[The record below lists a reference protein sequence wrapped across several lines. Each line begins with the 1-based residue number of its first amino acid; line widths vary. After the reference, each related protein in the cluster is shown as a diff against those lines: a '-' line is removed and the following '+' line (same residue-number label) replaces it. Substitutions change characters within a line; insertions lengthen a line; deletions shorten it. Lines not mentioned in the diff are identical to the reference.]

1 MRAALVAELLLA
13 GVGVAMLFLIGLSP
27 ASSMVVGASLALLVR
42 RLVLSVLLLGG
53 VFYMPKWADVLV
65 KIDNLCFYAE
75 NSKYKENYLERLK
88 RKAKMAV
95 SHLKIVVNA
104 LEAAHF
110 VERVWHRHR
119 RYFVMT
125 EKGKKA
131 ANHVRELQ
139 IMLENER
146 K

>member
-1 MRAALVAELLLA
+1 MRAALVAELVL
-13 GVGVAMLFLIGLSP
+13 GSVGIAMLLHLGLSP
-27 ASSMVVGASLALLVR
+27 ASSMVMGASGALLAR
-42 RLVLSVLLLGG
+42 RVVLSALMLGG
-53 VFYMPKWADVLV
+53 VFYLPKWADVLV
-65 KIDNLCFYAE
+65 KIDNLCFYADK
-75 NSKYKENYLERLK
+75 SGYKENYLERLK

-95 SHLKIVVNA
+95 SHLKVVVKA
-104 LEAAHF
+104 LEQQHF
-110 VERVWHRHR
+110 VERVQHRHR

-139 IMLENER
+139 IMLESES

>member
-1 MRAALVAELLLA
+1 MRAALVVELVL
-13 GVGVAMLFLIGLSP
+13 GGIGVAMLLVVGLSP
-27 ASSMVVGASLALLVR
+27 TSSLVVGASAALLVR
-42 RLVLSVLLLGG
+42 RLVLSALMLGG
-53 VFYMPKWADVLV
+53 VFYLPKWAEVLV

-88 RKAKMAV
+88 RKAQMAT
-95 SHLKIVVNA
+95 SHLKVVVKA
-104 LEAAHF
+104 LEQLHF
-110 VERVWHRHR
+110 VERVQHRHQ

-139 IMLENER
+139 IMLDGES